1 MIPRFAFLHFALQ
14 SSSDSIS
21 NIHHASNDHHHQS
34 IVSANPAPYV
44 RLHPSLQVFLPSLR
58 MEWLYLVYRFQDG
71 SATMRRAARLFVLVG
86 VFIVAHR
93 TCAYAVIPRSTGAGF
108 LTPSRRK
115 CQETFLRRSSAV
127 CLVRKCRGIHSRPC
141 RGIHSRPC
149 RSLRLSVHDVPAGSI
164 SAPPQ
169 PSSIVI
175 ASGAFG
181 VHLPPILR
189 ATASAAATYVGI
201 VAYLDRPRG
210 TLCVGHDEV
219 RVQQSTVPGAGL
231 GLFASKDLSRGTV
244 LGTYPGVVI
253 PLLQHTRK
261 LRQCPA
267 CEGYIWRFSDN
278 QMVIDPTN
286 QVGELED
293 AVVGGNPSQPGSVF
307 LFESILS
314 KLKADQASPTILCR
328 INEPPRGRD
337 VNVVTRED
345 LGKRTVTFELE
356 RDVCKGEE
364 LFIDYGLSYDRSRY
378 GGGTIEAAEP

>member
-1 MIPRFAFLHFALQ
+1 VTNDSTIRFSTFCATVQFRLFVP
-14 SSSDSIS
+14 S
-21 NIHHASNDHHHQS
+21 NIQFNMLRTTIIINLSSRPIRQLKLGY
-34 IVSANPAPYV
+34 ILVSK
-44 RLHPSLQVFLPSLR
+44 SSFLSLR

-86 VFIVAHR
+86 VFIVAQQ

-115 CQETFLRRSSAV
+115 CQEPFLRRSSAV

-141 RGIHSRPC
+141 R
-149 RSLRLSVHDVPAGSI
+149 SLRLSVADDPAGSI

-210 TLCVGHDEV
+210 TLSVGHDEV

-261 LRQCPA
+261 LQQFPA

-286 QVGELED
+286 QMGELED

-314 KLKADQASPTILCR
+314 KLNADQASPTILCR

-356 RDVCKGEE
+356 RDVYQGEE

-378 GGGTIEAAEP
+378 GGGSTEAAEP

>member
-1 MIPRFAFLHFALQ
+1 VTNDSTIRFSTFCAAVQFRLYVP
-14 SSSDSIS
+14 S
-21 NIHHASNDHHHQS
+21 NIQFNILRTTIIINLSSRPRIRQLTLGY
-34 IVSANPAPYV
+34 ILVSK
-44 RLHPSLQVFLPSLR
+44 SSFLSLR

-86 VFIVAHR
+86 VFIVAQQ

-115 CQETFLRRSSAV
+115 CQEPFLRRSSAV

-141 RGIHSRPC
+141 R
-149 RSLRLSVHDVPAGSI
+149 SLRLSVHDDPADSI
-164 SAPPQ
+164 SPPPQ

-210 TLCVGHDEV
+210 TLCVGHDDV

-231 GLFASKDLSRGTV
+231 GLFASTDLSRGTV

-261 LRQCPA
+261 LRQFPA

-278 QMVIDPTN
+278 EMVIDPTN

-314 KLKADQASPTILCR
+314 KLNADQASPTILCR

-337 VNVVTRED
+337 VNVVTREA
-345 LGKRTVTFELE
+345 RE
-356 RDVCKGEE
+356 RRVP
-364 LFIDYGLSYDRSRY
+364 R
-378 GGGTIEAAEP
+378 